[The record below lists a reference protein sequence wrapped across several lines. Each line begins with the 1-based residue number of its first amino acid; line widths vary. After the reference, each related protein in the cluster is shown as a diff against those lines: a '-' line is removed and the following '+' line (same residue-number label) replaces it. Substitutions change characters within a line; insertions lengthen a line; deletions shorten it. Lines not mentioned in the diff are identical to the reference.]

1 MDPVLIAWFAMV
13 ASMTVGAVA
22 AVLVAHSAL
31 RGTASEHRA
40 AVLNAVAE
48 VIRALRRCR

>member
-1 MDPVLIAWFAMV
+1 MTLVIIYSLTVV
-13 ASMTVGAVA
+13 ASVTVGAAV

-48 VIRALRRCR
+48 VIRALCR